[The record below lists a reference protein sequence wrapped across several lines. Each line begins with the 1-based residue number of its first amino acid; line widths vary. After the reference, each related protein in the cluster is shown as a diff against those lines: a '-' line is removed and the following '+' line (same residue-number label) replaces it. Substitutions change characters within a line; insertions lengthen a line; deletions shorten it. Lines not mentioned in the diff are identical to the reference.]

1 MSAPASAGQVSPFR
15 KIIIIIISCHQDI
28 LFGRE
33 VMNLTLTLRFMGYVS
48 NDAVPYSQ
56 AVLMLVLSL
65 ITWDV

>member
-1 MSAPASAGQVSPFR
+1 M
-15 KIIIIIISCHQDI
+15 
-28 LFGRE
+28 FGRE